1 MPSINHSVLT
11 ACFAMPIPQCGG
23 GLDFVE
29 SRSHIPRPPKKI
41 TARHKHKQRHKDEGV
56 TKHVAAAVARRT
68 ESLISKDDDSATLL
82 TEVDLSGRARSE
94 CSTDTESVSSD
105 SSEGESYS
113 SDPRGGGARRLARRL
128 TKIVGNINDNINEG
142 ADELSKLMNGGGG
155 STEGSGALVSPT
167 GSNGSGVYK
176 GSLKGKFDYMRLHQQ
191 FSVSNGQDPPC
202 DASLVS
208 FKSIKADD
216 ASMNFMKWGLQ
227 QRRNELAKQIMKRR
241 QNVANSRTG
250 FDP

>member
-1 MPSINHSVLT
+1 MPKLNHSVLT

-23 GLDFVE
+23 GLDFVD
-29 SRSHIPRPPKKI
+29 SRRHIPRPPKKI
-41 TARHKHKQRHKDEGV
+41 TARHKHKQRHKEEGV
-56 TKHVAAAVARRT
+56 TKHVAAAVARRS

-94 CSTDTESVSSD
+94 SSTDTESVSSD

-113 SDPRGGGARRLARRL
+113 SNSRVGASRLARHL
-128 TKIVGNINDNINEG
+128 SDFVGNINDNINEG
-142 ADELSKLMNGGGG
+142 ADELSKLMNGGGA
-155 STEGSGALVSPT
+155 TEGSGALVSPT
-167 GSNGSGVYK
+167 GSNGSAVYK

-202 DASLVS
+202 DASIVS
-208 FKSIKADD
+208 FKSIKADE
-216 ASMNFMKWGLQ
+216 ASMDFMKWGIQ
-227 QRRNELAKQIMKRR
+227 QRRNQLAKQILQRR